1 MKVSG
6 NTAMHGEITP
16 NDLISFI
23 EASPWFAGVPTT
35 CQQALAAVAVV
46 RTYPSKSYLYGAGDR
61 DQHIYGVYRGRV
73 RFSLS
78 GSQGQCFA
86 ITDLQSGQWFND
98 AALAGD
104 IEHIS
109 EIQIRSD
116 AILIQLPKSIILEQ
130 AEIHTCIYRNLFQQE
145 VTTSKDLY
153 KLFADMMFYPLHA
166 RLATRLLHLAQQH
179 GELRDD
185 GIHLHLQLSQTDF
198 GHLCMGSRQ
207 RINKILC
214 EWQAAGLVARCHQG
228 YVITD
233 PKGLAATI
241 EKH

>member
-1 MKVSG
+1 
-6 NTAMHGEITP
+6 MHREISP

-23 EASPWFAGVPTT
+23 KASPWFAGVPAT

-46 RTYPSKSYLYGAGDR
+46 EKYPSKCYLYGAGDR
-61 DQHIYGVYRGRV
+61 DQYIYGVYKGRV
-73 RFSLS
+73 NFSLN

-109 EIQIRSD
+109 EIQIRSE
-116 AILIQLPKSIILEQ
+116 AILIKLPKSIILEQ
-130 AEIHTCIYRNLFQQE
+130 AEIHPCIYRNLFHQE
-145 VTTSKDLY
+145 VTISKDLY
-153 KLFADMMFYPLHA
+153 KLFADMMFYPLPA
-166 RLATRLLHLAQQH
+166 RFAARLLHLAQQH

-185 GIHLHLQLSQTDF
+185 GIHLHLELSQTDF
-198 GHLCMGSRQ
+198 GQLCMGSRQ

-214 EWQAAGLVARCHQG
+214 EWQAAGLVTRCHQG
-228 YVITD
+228 YVIAD
-233 PKGLAATI
+233 PEGLAATI